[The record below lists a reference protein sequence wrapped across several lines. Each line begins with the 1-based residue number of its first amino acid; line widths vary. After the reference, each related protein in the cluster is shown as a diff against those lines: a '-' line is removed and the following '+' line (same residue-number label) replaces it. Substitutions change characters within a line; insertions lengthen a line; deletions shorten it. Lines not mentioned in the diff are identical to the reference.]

1 MWLLLLLFFFFFQVI
16 PRISV
21 CSLLI
26 FMVCEKKD
34 CWGCRTVSSLWTPS
48 YPFLHPEAS
57 GRGHSEGAT
66 DCCRLTDRRL
76 TAGRCVDDVRER
88 VLTWPGQP
96 VTAVC
101 TVLSVSVSVSGCSG
115 PLSSAAGPAS
125 VLAYPSSTP
134 KWGTEDAEMKSPHIR
149 IQNYHSLALSLACFA
164 YSQEFFFSFYSTFK
178 KKKKKFLKYR

>member
-1 MWLLLLLFFFFFQVI
+1 MCLLLLLFFFFQI
-16 PRISV
+16 MPRISV

-57 GRGHSEGAT
+57 GRGHSERAT

-76 TAGRCVDDVRER
+76 TAGCVDDVRVR

-96 VTAVC
+96 VTAAC
-101 TVLSVSVSVSGCSG
+101 TVLSVSVSVSRCPG

-149 IQNYHSLALSLACFA
+149 IQNYHSLSLSLACFA
-164 YSQEFFFSFYSTFK
+164 YSQDFFLLFIQPPLK
-178 KKKKKFLKYR
+178 K